1 MSDSDS
7 DNASTENKPR
17 FKAKKLRILKQVFKE
32 FEGIPVRHRNTFM
45 RSLEAVQYGLDP
57 FLKITH
63 LESGAI
69 ELKINGSPAFRC
81 IYYTKLAGEVVV
93 VHVTAKTTNG
103 HDSQIANVVKERIK
117 TL

>member
-1 MSDSDS
+1 MSDTDS
-7 DNASTENKPR
+7 DQPSTENKPR
-17 FKAKKLRILKQVFKE
+17 FKAKELRILKQVVKE
-32 FEGIPVRHRNTFM
+32 FKGIPERHRNAFL
-45 RSLEAVQYGLDP
+45 RSLEAVCNGMDP

-93 VHVTAKTTNG
+93 LHVTEKTTDG
-103 HDSQIANVVKERIK
+103 HDSQIANVVKKRIK
-117 TL
+117 ML

>member
-1 MSDSDS
+1 MSESDS
-7 DNASTENKPR
+7 DNASTENKQR
-17 FKAKKLRILKQVFKE
+17 FKAKELRILKQVIKE
-32 FEGIPVRHRNTFM
+32 FEGIPERHRNTFM
-45 RSLEAVQYGLDP
+45 RSLEAVRYGLDP

-93 VHVTAKTTNG
+93 LHVTAKTTNG

-117 TL
+117 ML